1 MIWLWILGILAA
13 LILLVCRTR
22 VGIHAVLQKEAASVD
37 ARIGPFHIRILPAK
51 EKGEKAET
59 PPRKPKK
66 GKTAAETGKQRKALP
81 KIDLA
86 DIKDA
91 VRTLAPPLKRALAR
105 TRRGIRIHPLDL
117 RMTLGGSEDPAAAAE
132 QYGYLHA
139 GVWTAMPVLEELL
152 VIPDPYI
159 HIGIDFDTRETVL
172 EGEVGISIRSGTL
185 LAVGLGVGIPA
196 LRWFLRFQKEHK
208 QQPKTEPAEAAAS

>member
-13 LILLVCRTR
+13 LIVLVCWTR
-22 VGIHAVLQKEAASVD
+22 VGIHVALQREHTTVD
-37 ARIGPFHIRILPAK
+37 AKIGPFHIRLFPGK
-51 EKGEKAET
+51 EKAKKAEKQ
-59 PPRKPKK
+59 PKKPKK
-66 GKTAAETGKQRKALP
+66 DKTTETGKQKKALP
-81 KIDLA
+81 KVTLA

-91 VRTLAPPLKRALAR
+91 VRTLAPPLKKALAR
-105 TRRGIRIHPLDL
+105 TRRGIRIQPLDL

-159 HIGIDFDTRETVL
+159 HVGIDFDARETVL
-172 EGEVGISIRSGTL
+172 EGEVGVSIRIGTL

-196 LRWFLRFQKEHK
+196 LQWFLRFQKRQN
-208 QQPKTEPAEAAAS
+208 QQPKTEPAKATAA